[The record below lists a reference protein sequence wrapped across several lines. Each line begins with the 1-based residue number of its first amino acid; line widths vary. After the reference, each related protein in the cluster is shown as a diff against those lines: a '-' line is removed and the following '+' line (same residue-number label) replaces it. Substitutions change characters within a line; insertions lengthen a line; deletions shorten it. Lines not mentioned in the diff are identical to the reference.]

1 VLLAVPVEV
10 EIKVKIK
17 VEPLDHK
24 KKFLL
29 NTEG

>member
-10 EIKVKIK
+10 EIKVEIK